1 MRRIILP
8 LFLACMLF
16 AVMAVIDVHRLGS
29 IRWAADVPAALV
41 LFVVNITMI
50 GSEKEK

>member
-8 LFLACMLF
+8 LLLAVLLF
-16 AVMAVIDVHRLGS
+16 VVMAVIDMHRLGS
-29 IRWAADVPAALV
+29 IRWVADVPAALV
-41 LFVVNITMI
+41 LFIVNITMT